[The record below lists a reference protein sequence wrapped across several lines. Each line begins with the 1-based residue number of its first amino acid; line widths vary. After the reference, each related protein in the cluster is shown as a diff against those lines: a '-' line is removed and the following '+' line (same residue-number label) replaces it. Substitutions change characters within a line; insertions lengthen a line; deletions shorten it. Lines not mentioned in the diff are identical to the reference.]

1 MSIMGVPVDVER
13 VRCPLLVIVAAD
25 DRFIPRAIGERIAKR
40 YGASLEVFE
49 GHGHMIVIEP
59 GWQDVADDV
68 IAHRELV
75 GLARPRRVKVFRV
88 GPALAAE
95 KLRAYYAEAQQRSGV
110 RWELLAAINFVET
123 DFGRVRQPSIHGAL
137 GPMQFMPSTWEL
149 YGRGDVHDPHAAILA
164 AARLLRAAGAPQ
176 DEAAALYHYNPSA
189 AYIDAVER
197 YARRIR
203 RSERAFLQYYSRPL
217 VVRTPTGYRLLR

>member
-1 MSIMGVPVDVER
+1 MPLPPPPPSSLAQQLIRADAAPVGADSAYVLQRIELRLSDDPALSKR
-13 VRCPLLVIVAAD
+13 VIRLLPTRLA
-25 DRFIPRAIGERIAKR
+25 R
-40 YGASLEVFE
+40 
-49 GHGHMIVIEP
+49 
-59 GWQDVADDV
+59 DVADDV

-75 GLARPRRVKVFRV
+75 GLGRPRRATVFRV

-95 KLRAYYAEAQQRSGV
+95 KLRAFYTEAQRRTGV
-110 RWELLAAINFVET
+110 PWELLAAINFVES
-123 DFGRVRQPSIHGAL
+123 DFGRGRQPSIHGAL

-149 YGRGDVHDPHAAILA
+149 YGRGDVHDPHAAILG
-164 AARLLRAAGAPQ
+164 AARLLRAAGALR
-176 DEAAALYHYNPSA
+176 DERSALYHYNPSA

-203 RSERAFLQYYSRPL
+203 RSERAFLQYYARPL

>member
-1 MSIMGVPVDVER
+1 MPLPPPPPSSLAQQLIRADAAPIGADSAYVMQRVELRLSDDPTLSRR
-13 VRCPLLVIVAAD
+13 VIRLLPTRLA
-25 DRFIPRAIGERIAKR
+25 R
-40 YGASLEVFE
+40 
-49 GHGHMIVIEP
+49 
-59 GWQDVADDV
+59 DVADDV

-75 GLARPRRVKVFRV
+75 GLSKPGHTVVFRI

-95 KLRAYYAEAQQRSGV
+95 KLRTFYEEAQRRTGI

-123 DFGRVRQPSIHGAL
+123 DFGRLREPSIHGAL
-137 GPMQFMPSTWEL
+137 GPMQFMPSTWTL

-164 AARLLRAAGAPQ
+164 AARLLRAAGAPA
-176 DEAAALYHYNPSA
+176 DERKALYHYNPSQ

-203 RSERAFLQYYSRPL
+203 RSERAFLQYYARPL
-217 VVRTPTGYRLLR
+217 VIRTAAGYRLLR